1 MVLQS
6 SSAPSVLCLVL
17 PLESLCSVQW
27 LAASIHLCIC
37 QALAEPLRRQLYQA
51 PVSKYLLVSAIVSG
65 FGICIWDEFLGG
77 AVSGWPFLQSL
88 LFSFFVCFLEQLLV
102 KILEKGGWPHPST
115 LPNLWLWSLQVFS
128 PLFWVF
134 QLMSSCWVLEASS
147 FPGLW
152 DFLVVTPSGTGQ
164 EDLLK
169 EAEAGGSGF

>member
-115 LPNLWLWSLQVFS
+115 LPNLWIWSLQVLLPHCS
-128 PLFWVF
+128 IF
-134 QLMSSCWVLEASS
+134 QLISSLLGPGTFWWLPPVPYPPLLHTCVQFPDPLSIIPVSS
-147 FPGLW
+147 H
-152 DFLVVTPSGTGQ
+152 T
-164 EDLLK
+164 
-169 EAEAGGSGF
+169 